1 MKSLPVD
8 WIERA
13 GDAGTKAFFGF
24 LKVSIIMSTAS
35 FPNFE
40 SDILQDCL
48 QTTKTI
54 VADSSYSKAG
64 NDPYGSHQT
73 IVHTILDSN
82 LPHAEITVER
92 IYDEVGTITGAAF
105 ETAAQSIRTILYYL
119 YSDTDMLERLRNE
132 LDQAAKERGDEYN
145 LPLSTL
151 EKLPYLTGVL
161 REGLRLSPGLAT
173 RLARVAPDRD
183 LFYDQWR
190 IPAGT
195 PVGMTVLLMHLNE
208 DVYPQPRT
216 FTPDRWCDEAK
227 RSDKTFA
234 PFSRGTRICL
244 GM

>member
-1 MKSLPVD
+1 M
-8 WIERA
+8 
-13 GDAGTKAFFGF
+13 
-24 LKVSIIMSTAS
+24 
-35 FPNFE
+35 
-40 SDILQDCL
+40 QDCQ

-54 VADSSYSKAG
+54 VADSSSTKAG
-64 NDPYGSHQT
+64 NDQNGSHQT
-73 IVHTILDSN
+73 IVHTIVDSN
-82 LPHAEITVER
+82 LPQAEKTVER

-119 YSDTDMLERLRNE
+119 YSDPDMLERLRNE
-132 LDQAAKERGDEYN
+132 LDQATKEYGNEGN
-145 LPLSTL
+145 LTLSTL
-151 EKLPYLTGVL
+151 EKLPYLTGVV

-190 IPAGT
+190 IPAGI
-195 PVGMTVLLMHLNE
+195 PVGMTVLLMHMNE
-208 DVYPQPRT
+208 DVYPQPKT
-216 FTPDRWCDEAK
+216 FNPDRWSEEAK